1 MKGRR
6 IREKGKIKLSDY
18 FKKFK
23 EGDRI
28 AIVKDLSARIAF
40 PERICGKSGQIKG
53 FRGTYCLIELKDG
66 NKTKTFIIHP
76 IHLRRLK

>member
-6 IREKGKIKLSDY
+6 IRDKGKIKLSNY

-23 EGDRI
+23 EGERV
-28 AIVKDLSARIAF
+28 AVVKDLSARIAF
-40 PERICGKSGQIKG
+40 PRRICGKSGKIKG
-53 FRGTYCLIELKDG
+53 IRGSFYLIELKDG
-66 NKTKTFIIHP
+66 EKTKTFIIHP